1 MDIRTFKGAEDLGG
15 KPPSEF
21 LRREHTTLGDD
32 AGDQFRGCDIEGG
45 IIDAHSCRGDK
56 MAAMSESTCSAEI
69 NPSPVVLWSKKMK
82 WPDCSPPKV

>member
-32 AGDQFRGCDIEGG
+32 AGDQFSGCDVEGR
-45 IIDAHSCRGDK
+45 IIDAHSCRGDR
-56 MAAMSESTCSAEI
+56 MAAMNRRHLLGIALFDRNVRS
-69 NPSPVVLWSKKMK
+69 
-82 WPDCSPPKV
+82 